1 MKSAAVYTDRQALQ
15 YVFLRII
22 YCSFIKCG
30 ELKLENTL
38 AKKLMR
44 MKKIWKQIG
53 RKS

>member
-22 YCSFIKCG
+22 YKMSRAKN
-30 ELKLENTL
+30 LENIL